1 MAAKTEK
8 RVKKRVRQSRSDAIF
23 SIVNYSLLT
32 LIMIIVLYP
41 LVYVLSASF
50 STPYAVTSGQVWLYP
65 VDFSLVGYET
75 VFRND
80 SIVSGYINS
89 IIITVAGTL
98 VSLVVTVMAAYPLS
112 VRDFKGRNLFMGLF
126 TFTMMF
132 SGGLIPMFL
141 WIQKLHLYDT
151 YWALILPGAVG
162 VYNMIIA
169 RTFFQTSIPYDLYES
184 ASLDGCSDVRYLL
197 SIVLPLAKPI
207 LAVLVMYYGV
217 GYWNQYFNA
226 MIYLADANKMPLQ
239 VVLRNIILQNQ
250 IDPSTMVDVDQ
261 MLQKQGLSELLK
273 YSLIVV
279 SSVPMLI
286 LYPFIQKHFVKGVM
300 IGALKG

>member
-141 WIQKLHLYDT
+141 WIQKLHLYNS

>member
-197 SIVLPLAKPI
+197 SIVIPLAKPI

-226 MIYLADANKMPLQ
+226 MIYLADADKMPLQ

>member
-1 MAAKTEK
+1 MGT
-8 RVKKRVRQSRSDAIF
+8 VKESIKSKIKSDAAFDI
-23 SIVNYSLLT
+23 IVNVLGI
-32 LIMIIVLYP
+32 LIILIVLVP
-41 LVYVLSASF
+41 LIFVLAASF
-50 STPYAVTSGQVWLYP
+50 SDP
-65 VDFSLVGYET
+65 DLVIRGEVLLWPKGFTLEAYKM
-75 VFRND
+75 VFENEDIWRGF
-80 SIVSGYINS
+80 VNS
-89 IIITVAGTL
+89 CFYTAAGTL
-98 VSLVVTVMAAYPLS
+98 ISIVLTIMAAYPLS

-197 SIVLPLAKPI
+197 SIVIPLAKPI

-226 MIYLADANKMPLQ
+226 MIYLANADKMPLQ

>member
-226 MIYLADANKMPLQ
+226 MIYLADADKMPLQ

>member
-8 RVKKRVRQSRSDAIF
+8 RVKKRVRQSRGDAVF
-23 SIVNYSLLT
+23 TIVNYTLLT

-75 VFRND
+75 VFRNQN
-80 SIVSGYINS
+80 IVSGYINS
-89 IIITVAGTL
+89 IIITVSGTI

-141 WIQKLHLYDT
+141 WIQKLHLYNS

-197 SIVLPLAKPI
+197 SIVIPLAKPI

-226 MIYLADANKMPLQ
+226 MIYLADADKMPLQ

>member
-8 RVKKRVRQSRSDAIF
+8 RAKGRVRQSRGDAVF
-23 SIVNYSLLT
+23 TIVNYTLLT

-197 SIVLPLAKPI
+197 SIVIPLAKPI

>member
-197 SIVLPLAKPI
+197 SIVIPLAKPI

-226 MIYLADANKMPLQ
+226 MIYLANADKMPLQ
-239 VVLRNIILQNQ
+239 VVLRNIILQNK

>member
-197 SIVLPLAKPI
+197 SIVIPLAKPI

-226 MIYLADANKMPLQ
+226 MIYLANADKMPLQ